1 MDLEKSSDDLWIGLK
16 LQSSLVIAGSPRN
29 VFRNSL
35 KLIFS
40 GVELLNE
47 TWGPPVCHLQSNS
60 EYHDDYLRSESAGS
74 ISIDKRE
81 KTQIAC

>member
-1 MDLEKSSDDLWIGLK
+1 LSHY
-16 LQSSLVIAGSPRN
+16 V
-29 VFRNSL
+29 V
-35 KLIFS
+35 